1 MQVSLQPE
9 SSQEKKECSVW
20 EWKGVAVDE
29 GDAVA
34 DYLSK
39 FLGYSGLLLHSSS
52 CRCPL
57 TVFATRESIGHR
69 NMYNHALSL

>member
-39 FLGYSGLLLHSSS
+39 FLGYNGLLLYSSFYHCS
-52 CRCPL
+52 PSLCKP
-57 TVFATRESIGHR
+57 VGPESV
-69 NMYNHALSL
+69 YNHAISL